1 VAGSTICQTLNDS
14 IILAPEVRSLAANV
28 KSIKYLAYQPYP
40 TILFGAVQFLNHIS
54 RTTSFNKLTTW
65 NFTIRV
71 LAPLLFAVLT
81 YLSMS
86 FLTKL
91 FRPFTTMSNAPATP
105 ANVPAGAHTATVAAG
120 CFWGVE
126 HMYRRQFEKKGL
138 YDARV
143 GYIGGDSKDPG
154 YRAVCSGRSGRTCE
168 IRRNGSQTKICANN
182 FLQTP
187 KPSKSTT
194 TPNK

>member
-1 VAGSTICQTLNDS
+1 MT
-14 IILAPEVRSLAANV
+14 PSLAAANA
-28 KSIKYLAYQPYP
+28 KSIKYLAYRP
-40 TILFGAVQFLNHIS
+40 FLTYNFSIIS
-54 RTTSFNKLTTW
+54 HSTFSTTATD
-65 NFTIRV
+65 TIRV
-71 LAPLLFAVLT
+71 LAPLAFAFLT

-154 YRAVCSGRSGRTCE
+154 YRAVCSGRTGRT
-168 IRRNGSQTKICANN
+168 
-182 FLQTP
+182 
-187 KPSKSTT
+187 
-194 TPNK
+194 